1 MDFKKIKEQLFSNTK
16 DKSKECINDEKEDNN
31 KTKEKSNGRI
41 YNLSVL
47 LIIGIMLLIIGSF
60 FSKNTKQASTPNDL
74 NDSKNIN
81 NVMVTDKNNN
91 EKAVNSSVKENLS
104 YKEKIQ
110 GELIEIL
117 QKIDGVGKVEAM
129 IYFEGGEEQIPAF
142 NVNDSKSNTEEK
154 DTTGGQRNIT
164 QENGG
169 STVVMESDGSKTSP
183 LIVKTYNPKI
193 TGVCVVA
200 QGASDQIT
208 ELRVRQAVTNL
219 FGLNE
224 SEVQVYPMKD

>member
-60 FSKNTKQASTPNDL
+60 FSKNTKQASIPNDL

-91 EKAVNSSVKENLS
+91 EKAINSSVKENLS

-129 IYFEGGEEQIPAF
+129 IYFESGEEQIPAF

-193 TGVCVVA
+193 TGVCIVA

>member
-16 DKSKECINDEKEDNN
+16 DKSKKCINDEKEDNN
-31 KTKEKSNGRI
+31 KTKEKSNSRI

-60 FSKNTKQASTPNDL
+60 FSKNTKQASIPNDL

-91 EKAVNSSVKENLS
+91 EKAINSSVKENLS

-129 IYFEGGEEQIPAF
+129 IYFESGEEQIPAF

-193 TGVCVVA
+193 TGVCIVA
-200 QGASDQIT
+200 QGASNQIT